1 MEFKLSYSPFVL
13 NLKKLFLTKKQL
25 QNIFSHSPRRDHV
38 WRPRLQHRVDGS
50 PLPPPPLAAW
60 PLHED
65 LWRLRRLRLDAV
77 AVRVDAKEAGGANLK
92 KWGGEK
98 LNTIWQLLKKSISI
112 HDIPMVLSYEVT

>member
-60 PLHED
+60 PFHED
-65 LWRLRRLRLDAV
+65 LWRLRRLSLDAV
-77 AVRVDAKEAGGANLK
+77 AVRVDAKEAGRASLK

-98 LNTIWQLLKKSISI
+98 SNTIWQAS
-112 HDIPMVLSYEVT
+112 